1 MYRHG
6 YDSCDD
12 DCRKQKHVSSVLL
25 LLRLVTVNRNEK
37 VLKFQLRNDAWNN
50 LE

>member
-6 YDSCDD
+6 YDSCGD

-25 LLRLVTVNRNEK
+25 LLWLVRINGNDQN
-37 VLKFQLRNDAWNN
+37 LKFQLRNDAWNN